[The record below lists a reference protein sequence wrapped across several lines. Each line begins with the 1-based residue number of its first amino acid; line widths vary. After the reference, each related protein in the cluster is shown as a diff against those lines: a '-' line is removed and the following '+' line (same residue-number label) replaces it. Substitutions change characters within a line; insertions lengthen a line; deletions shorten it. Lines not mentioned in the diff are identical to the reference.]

1 MAMDMHKMLKQ
12 VQKMQADMEKAQDE
26 IAQQQFEA
34 SAGGGAVKV
43 VVGGD
48 LRVLSVEIDKEAATP
63 EDVDML
69 QDMVKAAA
77 NDALQQAQDA
87 TNDRMGALAGGLNIP
102 GLM

>member
-34 SAGGGAVKV
+34 SAGGGAVQV
-43 VVGGD
+43 VVGGN